1 MIRSIW
7 YPPLGKRDLADMVYK
22 EVFGD
27 CEKADEF
34 GWHVVITAQDDSPAA
49 AGRLDYINASTGKIS
64 RVCCLPQY
72 RRNKM
77 ADSVVKLLIYRASL
91 LKMKKVIAAAEGDG
105 AGLLISMGFTKT
117 GEYQYEKDVCDGC
130 CENCKDKC
138 PC

>member
-7 YPPLGKRDLADMVYK
+7 YPPLGNRDMADMVYK

-27 CEKADEF
+27 CEKADEL
-34 GWHVVITAQDDSPAA
+34 GWHVVITAPDDSPAA

-72 RRNKM
+72 RRNRM

-91 LKMKKVIAAAEGDG
+91 LNMKKVIAAAEGEG
-105 AGLLISMGFTKT
+105 ASLLLTMGFTQT
-117 GEYQYEKDVCDGC
+117 GEYQFEKDVCDGC